1 MDLIGLPF
9 EGKLPPGVS
18 SRYRVVAVAAQR
30 ARQLAENAK
39 PSVVTKY
46 TKPTTIA
53 LQEFYEGM
61 LEFLTGK
68 EARVAQKE
76 AKRIREEAMAVKALE
91 ARHAAL
97 SDEIKR
103 DLSVY
108 VEEGRTKEAVPRD
121 EGLAGGTGGE

>member
-1 MDLIGLPF
+1 MDLIALPF
-9 EGKLPPGVS
+9 EGTLPAGVD
-18 SRYRVVAVAAQR
+18 SRYRIVTVSSQR
-30 ARQLAENAK
+30 ARQLSEGAK
-39 PSVVTKY
+39 PSVTTRY

-53 LQEFYEGM
+53 LQEFFDGK

-76 AKRIREEAMAVKALE
+76 AKRIREEAMAAKALE

-97 SDEIKR
+97 SEEIKR

-108 VEEGRTKEAVPRD
+108 VEEGRAKEALPH
-121 EGLAGGTGGE
+121 EEEPAGGSER

>member
-1 MDLIGLPF
+1 MDLITLPF
-9 EGKLPPGVS
+9 ERDVTGID
-18 SRYRVVAVAAQR
+18 SRYRIVVVSAQR
-30 ARQLAENAK
+30 ARQVSEGARA
-39 PSVVTKY
+39 SVTTRY

-53 LQEFYEGM
+53 LQELFEGK

-68 EARVAQKE
+68 EARLAQKE
-76 AKRIREEAMAVKALE
+76 AKRLREEAQAAKAIE

-108 VEEGRTKEAVPRD
+108 VEEGRAKEAKAGE
-121 EGLAGGTGGE
+121 EGVV

>member
-1 MDLIGLPF
+1 MDLITLPF
-9 EGKLPPGVS
+9 EKDVTGID
-18 SRYRVVAVAAQR
+18 SRYRMVVVAAQR
-30 ARQLAENAK
+30 ARQVSEGARAA
-39 PSVVTKY
+39 VTTRY

-53 LQEFYEGM
+53 LQELFEGK

-68 EARVAQKE
+68 EARLAQKE
-76 AKRIREEAMAVKALE
+76 AKRLREEAQAAKAIE

-108 VEEGRTKEAVPRD
+108 VEEGRAKEAKAGE
-121 EGLAGGTGGE
+121 EGVG

>member
-1 MDLIGLPF
+1 MDLIALPF
-9 EGKLPPGVS
+9 EGNVTDID
-18 SRYRVVAVAAQR
+18 SRYRIVVVSAQR
-30 ARQLAENAK
+30 ARQVSEGARA
-39 PSVVTKY
+39 SVTTRY

-53 LQEFYEGM
+53 LQELFEGK

-68 EARVAQKE
+68 EARLAQKE
-76 AKRIREEAMAVKALE
+76 AKRLREEAQAAKAIE

-108 VEEGRTKEAVPRD
+108 VEEGRAKEAKAGE
-121 EGLAGGTGGE
+121 EGVG